1 MSKYCCVPCQFRS
14 KYVWAY
20 ERHIKSN
27 KHNYQIGTEES
38 QLLLLQCPVCA
49 KQYKNRTGLWR
60 HSKKCEPPSPP
71 EPSNIMAS
79 ELLITKMNE
88 MQQQLKELKESAVLV
103 PPPIVSPPL
112 PEPRQ
117 HTEYIYL
124 LQEREFYVSQQP
136 IYKIGKTKQPNH
148 KRFSSYPK
156 GSVLL
161 LQRIC
166 RDCDQ
171 EEYRLLHIFKEKFTQ
186 RRDIGTEYF
195 EGDQEQ
201 MMDEINAK

>member
-1 MSKYCCVPCQFRS
+1 MVKHSCISCIYS
-14 KYVWAY
+14 T
-20 ERHIKSN
+20 SN
-27 KHNYQIGTEES
+27 KWVFDRHVQSDRHKTNAAGLLSLENLKTYQFACSICEKKFVTS
-38 QLLLLQCPVCA
+38 A
-49 KQYKNRTGLWR
+49 GLWK
-60 HSKKCEPPSPP
+60 HKNTKHQPATKESMPS
-71 EPSNIMAS
+71 E
-79 ELLITKMNE
+79 ELTNTILAIQDE
-88 MQQQLKELKESAVLV
+88 LKELRKSRMLTTA
-103 PPPIVSPPL
+103 PPVV
-112 PEPRQ
+112 EPRQ

-136 IYKIGKTKQPNH
+136 VYKIGKTKQPNH
-148 KRFSSYPK
+148 KRFLSYPK

-171 EEYRLLHIFKEKFTQ
+171 EEQRLLQIFKEKFSQ

-195 EGDQEQ
+195 EGDQER